1 MALRA
6 ERIPPHK
13 LELAQMLDDQIKT
26 LESGD
31 KIQSV
36 FDNDELVELQTLGKE
51 KYLAYLKRTRQQLG
65 QPDGLGGE

>member
-6 ERIPPHK
+6 ERIPQHK
-13 LELAQMLDDQIKT
+13 LGLAQMLDDQIKV
-26 LESGD
+26 LESGSD
-31 KIQSV
+31 TNPV

-65 QPDGLGGE
+65 QPDSLSEE